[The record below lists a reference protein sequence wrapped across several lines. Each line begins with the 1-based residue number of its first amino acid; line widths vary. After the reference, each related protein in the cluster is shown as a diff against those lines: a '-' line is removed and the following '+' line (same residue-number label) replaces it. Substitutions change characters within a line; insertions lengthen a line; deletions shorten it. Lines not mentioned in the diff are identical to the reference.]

1 VAEKGQLLLQLV
13 ECSSLEH
20 EFRDFLE
27 AWATA
32 SSAVDDELKWSYL
45 ALSWIVLFSSLL
57 SLFALL
63 QNINDHTVSLL

>member
-13 ECSSLEH
+13 ECSLLEH

-45 ALSWIVLFSSLL
+45 ALSWICLVFFIAFSICV
-57 SLFALL
+57 APEY
-63 QNINDHTVSLL
+63 